1 MQVRGSGS
9 NSSSNK
15 ASSPDDDQVTG
26 PSTLAAACV
35 MCSCC
40 FLCVHVY
47 LNLATPSY
55 CGRRLNG
62 DLYFLVLV
70 ANARFFVVWLLCR
83 EWVNAGWLGS
93 QLEYAVPM

>member
-1 MQVRGSGS
+1 
-9 NSSSNK
+9 
-15 ASSPDDDQVTG
+15 VTG
-26 PSTLAAACV
+26 PSTLAAACL

-70 ANARFFVVWLLCR
+70 ANA
-83 EWVNAGWLGS
+83 
-93 QLEYAVPM
+93 